1 VADVTA
7 TDTVAQ
13 TITIRAGAGTGDAT
27 ITITS
32 GTLVQTVLIA
42 VR

>member
-1 VADVTA
+1 
-7 TDTVAQ
+7 VAQ
-13 TITIRAGAGTGDAT
+13 TITVNASTVAGTSGDAT

-32 GTLVQTVLIA
+32 GTLVTTVLIA